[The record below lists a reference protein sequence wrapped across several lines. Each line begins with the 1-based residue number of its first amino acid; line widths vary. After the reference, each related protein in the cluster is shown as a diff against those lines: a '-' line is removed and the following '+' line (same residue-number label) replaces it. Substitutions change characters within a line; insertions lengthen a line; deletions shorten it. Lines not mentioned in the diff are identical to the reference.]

1 MPLIKIA
8 HRGNLNGPS
17 HKENQTSYLTD
28 AIAAGYD
35 VELDLWKIKDLLWLG
50 HDGPQYLI
58 PESFLLEIGHAA
70 WIHCKNLEA
79 LDFLATTLPQ
89 LRYFWHQEDD
99 FTLTSNGYI
108 WTYPG
113 KPVTSKS
120 VIVDL
125 DLADKNNYID
135 VAYAVCTDY
144 PNLDL

>member
-1 MPLIKIA
+1 M
-8 HRGNLNGPS
+8 NGPS
-17 HKENQTSYLTD
+17 HRENQPSYLID
-28 AIAAGYD
+28 AISAGYD

-58 PESFLLEIGHAA
+58 PESFLLDIGYAA

-79 LDFLATTLPQ
+79 LDFLATTTFPQ

-99 FTLTSNGYI
+99 FTLTSTGHI

-113 KPVTSKS
+113 KAVTRKS
-120 VIVDL
+120 IIVDL
-125 DLADKNNYID
+125 DLADKDNYVD